1 MKFSALLSEIFMVTF
16 FKVMLQSLPKL
27 LVTVI
32 GFFHLTMRL
41 FDLKMTLYDMLN
53 YSCIFICSYLWS
65 FGGKMHIWCHHKQY
79 FALLSYK
86 ANWFHVAMGLF
97 SNNKSQKTSKCVR
110 TLVTH
115 SAVPFVLF
123 FFFSD
128 HILTSSVVCY
138 WTHAWQHGIYLFS
151 TW

>member
-1 MKFSALLSEIFMVTF
+1 
-16 FKVMLQSLPKL
+16 
-27 LVTVI
+27 
-32 GFFHLTMRL
+32 MRL
-41 FDLKMTLYDMLN
+41 FDLKMTVYDILS

-115 SAVPFVLF
+115 SAVPCVLF

-128 HILTSSVVCY
+128 RILTSSVVCY
-138 WTHAWQHGIYLFS
+138 WTVMHGNMES
-151 TW
+151 TCFLPDNFFFHHRKLSILKKFYQEEDSCHLVEQK

>member
-1 MKFSALLSEIFMVTF
+1 
-16 FKVMLQSLPKL
+16 
-27 LVTVI
+27 
-32 GFFHLTMRL
+32 MRL

-115 SAVPFVLF
+115 SAVPCVLF
-123 FFFSD
+123 FFFWPHFDIICNLLLNSCMATRNLFDSSNIMISSGSD
-128 HILTSSVVCY
+128 FHVRQILTPHFHWIQNVENPMPLLGS
-138 WTHAWQHGIYLFS
+138 L
-151 TW
+151 